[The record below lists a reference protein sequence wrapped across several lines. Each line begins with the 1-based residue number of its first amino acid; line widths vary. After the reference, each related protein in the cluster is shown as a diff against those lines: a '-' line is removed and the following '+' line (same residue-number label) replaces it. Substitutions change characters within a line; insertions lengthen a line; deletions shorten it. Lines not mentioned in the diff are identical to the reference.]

1 MTCYYPRKA
10 WAPLSTAD
18 GGRYVFDATKAL
30 NSDNPVALP
39 CGQCRGCRADR
50 ASSWAT
56 RCTHEAQVA
65 PASCFI
71 TLTYDDDHLPADNSV
86 SLREWQLFM
95 KRLRK
100 RFGSRIRYFAC
111 GEYGEENGRAHYH
124 ALLFNFD
131 FPDKTY
137 WATRDGNRVFKSK
150 ALEELWPYGLC
161 EVGSVTA
168 QSAGYCAQYAH
179 KKITGLMAV
188 DHYLRPHPLTGELHR
203 VAPEFGAMSRRPGLG
218 EEWFDRYHGDVFPAD
233 HLIVDGSPR
242 KVPEY
247 YVKRLALMK
256 GETEIERLK
265 RKRRRRGFRYSF
277 EHSGEHFRSSERAD
291 ADRTPARLVVRDF
304 IHAERLKR
312 LVRSL

>member
-1 MTCYYPRKA
+1 MTCYFPRKA

-30 NSDNPVALP
+30 NSDNPVALA
-39 CGQCRGCRADR
+39 CGQCRGCRADK

-56 RCTHEAQVA
+56 RCTHEAQVSSS
-65 PASCFI
+65 SCFI
-71 TLTYDDDHLPADNSV
+71 TLTYSDEHLPANNSV

-111 GEYGEENGRAHYH
+111 GEYGEQTFRAHYH

-131 FPDKTY
+131 FPDKTF
-137 WATRDGNRVFKSK
+137 WMDRDGHRVFKSK
-150 ALEELWPYGLC
+150 ALEELWTFGLS
-161 EVGSVTA
+161 EIGAVTA
-168 QSAGYCAQYAH
+168 SSAGYCAQYAH
-179 KKITGLMAV
+179 KKITGALA
-188 DHYLRPHPLTGELHR
+188 DEHYLRPHPLTGDLHR

-218 EEWFDRYHGDVFPAD
+218 EEWFDRFHGDIFPAD

-247 YVKRLALMK
+247 YVKRLELLK
-256 GETEIERLK
+256 GETEVERLK
-265 RKRRRRGFRYSF
+265 RKRRRLGQPLSYEFDRK
-277 EHSGEHFRSSERAD
+277 FRSAVEAG
-291 ADRTPARLVVRDF
+291 ADRTPARLAVRDF

-312 LVRSL
+312 LVRSI